1 MNIDSLMVPEL
12 NEELIA
18 SNICNTRAKSNV
30 RYWTLGDLWL
40 GPKNFNRQEKIKN
53 IKKLWGAK
61 ISPQV
66 G

>member
-40 GPKNFNRQEKIKN
+40 GPKNFNRQEKN
-53 IKKLWGAK
+53 KKYK
-61 ISPQV
+61 
-66 G
+66 